1 MSKPPGTPLPAPERG
16 RSNQRKHLLGLAS
29 GWTYL
34 SSDGL
39 GYVTL
44 PLAAKGPVAI
54 DTLLFGS
61 KISS

>member
-1 MSKPPGTPLPAPERG
+1 MSKPPGTPLLAPERG
-16 RSNQRKHLLGLAS
+16 LRNQRKHLLCLAS
-29 GWTYL
+29 SWTYI

-39 GYVTL
+39 GYITL

>member
-16 RSNQRKHLLGLAS
+16 LSNQRKHLLGLAS